1 MRVRISLLAVAL
13 LIISSAVSVAAQ
25 TTTTVTQTPTTVTKT
40 VQNADGTYT
49 VIEYPLGKEV
59 QLTLTPVSLT
69 QSKAV
74 GTILR
79 DDTGTKVI
87 LNLTDVPAEI
97 SAINVYAVDDAGVVT
112 SLGPVVLANG
122 AGKFTATTPLS
133 KFMLIAA
140 PEESLTAYDPNAK
153 IYFRSAVPKGFTVI
167 PRTTAAVAVTTPTTV
182 TTTPTAVTEIP
193 TVATTT
199 ATVVTRAPTAVIPT
213 VVTTAP
219 TAVMASTAVITTPVG
234 ETVSAIASPVTDAT
248 TEVAVPMLNI
258 PAFKK
263 GDDTKLKV
271 DFTGVMSGAR
281 ANVFIEPHHEGKAT
295 SVKMRF
301 HELKDAPKG
310 QAYILWAVSPDLQF
324 VKLGQIVNI
333 KDRNEAEINAQT
345 TLPDFGLLITME
357 DVGAVKSLVVKPTG
371 LRLGVIEI
379 IK

>member
-1 MRVRISLLAVAL
+1 MSVRISLLAAAL
-13 LIISSAVSVAAQ
+13 LISSVVSVAAQ
-25 TTTTVTQTPTTVTKT
+25 TKTTTVTQTPTTVTKA
-40 VQNADGTYT
+40 VENPDGTYT
-49 VIEYPLGKEV
+49 VIEYPVGKEV

-69 QSKAV
+69 KSKAV

-87 LNLTDVPAEI
+87 LNLTDVPAEV

-122 AGKFTATTPLS
+122 AGKFTSTTPLS

-140 PEESLTAYDPNAK
+140 PDESLTAYDPNAK

-167 PRTTAAVAVTTPTTV
+167 PPTTTAAAVTTPTAVPLTPTFGLFLEPKAVTTPPTAVPLTPTAVTTPV
-182 TTTPTAVTEIP
+182 TTTPTTG
-193 TVATTT
+193 TTTTT
-199 ATVVTRAPTAVIPT
+199 A
-213 VVTTAP
+213 VTTVP
-219 TAVMASTAVITTPVG
+219 IG
-234 ETVSAIASPVTDAT
+234 ENVSATAAPVTDAAA
-248 TEVAVPMLNI
+248 EVTVPMLNI
-258 PAFKK
+258 PAYKK
-263 GDDTKLKV
+263 EDDTKLKV
-271 DFTGVMSGAR
+271 NFTGAMSGAR
-281 ANVFIEPHHEGKAT
+281 ANVFIEPHQDKAT
-295 SVKMRF
+295 DVKIRF

-310 QAYILWAVSPDLQF
+310 QAYILWAVSPDSQF

-357 DVGAVKSLVVKPTG
+357 DVGVVKNTVVKPAG